1 MNRDTSAPIV
11 CAEFQKQ
18 ENCQIGIHNIT
29 IEHWFPQNPTDGQD
43 LGQGFYYRKMFV
55 ICSGNCGYGTEKD
68 LTYDAKRKN
77 SALKV
82 NPRNPDTLA
91 TIHYRATVKS

>member
-1 MNRDTSAPIV
+1 MPIV

-29 IEHWFPQNPTDGQD
+29 IEHWFPQNLTDGQD

-55 ICSGNCGYGTEKD
+55 ICSGNCGCGTEKD

-77 SALKV
+77 AALKV